1 MYSGLFYLIL
11 FWCILLS
18 LRSLLFF
25 NEIQKGNGS
34 RFGGSRAV
42 GTGRKI
48 CNQDIL
54 CERNLFS
61 ITGKMLLH
69 VLSFPTPHTSQVLSC
84 LSHAFLFGILPHLL
98 LIAGVH
104 GHFFLT
110 CTCCLARFHPLSLAA
125 FPPRFWECQAHLQGN
140 LLLSSCIHIAN
151 SHGLELSLLSVAFS
165 VFSPKGQIQS
175 GRGS

>member
-1 MYSGLFYLIL
+1 MYSVLFYLIL

-61 ITGKMLLH
+61 IIGKMLLH
-69 VLSFPTPHTSQVLSC
+69 VLSFPTPPPHISSPFLPFTCFLVWYFASFASYCWGTRALFPNLYLLFSQISSIIPGSFPTQILRMPSTSPGQ
-84 LSHAFLFGILPHLL
+84 
-98 LIAGVH
+98 
-104 GHFFLT
+104 
-110 CTCCLARFHPLSLAA
+110 
-125 FPPRFWECQAHLQGN
+125 PP
-140 LLLSSCIHIAN
+140 
-151 SHGLELSLLSVAFS
+151 LELVHSHCQQPWAWAFS
-165 VFSPKGQIQS
+165 AVCCVFCLLP
-175 GRGS
+175 